1 CPRRPSWSAGRTCL
15 GSSSVRRPAI
25 PVDSAGVPE
34 RARAL
39 PRSHSHGVRP
49 VVAAGPSHFGDEH
62 RPWLE
67 MLRAIGASPHGLR
80 LPDGAELSSIFAR
93 LAIDQ
98 ADAAEIIAGWPTPTK
113 DPDIWWL
120 LERPYHA
127 LVSDL
132 GGIEPLRWPN
142 LPPAF
147 GTTGRFF
154 YVYLFLAAHGSC
166 FRRIFPKPPGE
177 SACAT
182 HGSSTISS
190 RSTST
195 RAPTSFA
202 SSDAFRSSATAPTV
216 TRPFCDSCSSGSR
229 RTSTSSRREP
239 RWSGR

>member
-1 CPRRPSWSAGRTCL
+1 MPPGSGPRRPSWSAGRTCL

-49 VVAAGPSHFGDEH
+49 VGAAGPSHFGDEH

-80 LPDGAELSSIFAR
+80 LPDRAELSSIFAR

-113 DPDIWWL
+113 DPDTWWL
-120 LERPYHA
+120 LERAYHA
-127 LVSDL
+127 LMSDL

-154 YVYLFLAAHGSC
+154 YVYLFLAALGDVRDWHERRGIPGRGSWANPA
-166 FRRIFPKPPGE
+166 R
-177 SACAT
+177 
-182 HGSSTISS
+182 
-190 RSTST
+190 
-195 RAPTSFA
+195 
-202 SSDAFRSSATAPTV
+202 
-216 TRPFCDSCSSGSR
+216 SR
-229 RTSTSSRREP
+229 RQLP
-239 RWSGR
+239 RGPWPAR